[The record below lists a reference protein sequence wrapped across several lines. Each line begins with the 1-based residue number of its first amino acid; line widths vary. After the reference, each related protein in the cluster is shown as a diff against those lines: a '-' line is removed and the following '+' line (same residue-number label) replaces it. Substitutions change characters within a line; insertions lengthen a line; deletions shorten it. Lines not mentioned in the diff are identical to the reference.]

1 MNVKIFFTRNY
12 KDFFKH
18 DAAGKLPEADAL
30 VEYQKAIHEHH
41 EKINPNLKDTYE
53 GELYSETGIDGLK
66 IDFNFGLRLDVP
78 AGNFHVK
85 ISDFDSEQI
94 FFDTDISNTRLI
106 SSENYFIRWQVEV
119 FQDGEKVFEHIF
131 DPTGQRIFIFMRSA
145 ALGDNLALLP
155 YVRAFQQKY
164 NCELF
169 LWIVPEQRELA
180 KNLYPEIQQVE
191 NLSYN
196 YYATFYVMAF
206 VGSVSPYPLDGRTM
220 SLERQGGVILG
231 LKEIPP
237 LPKFTS
243 TADRKIPEPYV
254 CIAVQASTTAKGWLY
269 PHGWD
274 IVVDY
279 LKSLG
284 YRVLCID
291 KNKSET
297 KNGYTIQ
304 KPKGAEDF
312 TGDISL
318 IDRANMLYHAEFF
331 IGISSGLSWV
341 ANAVGCEVVLISGV
355 TQNWYE
361 FFTPY
366 RVANRYVCN
375 GCFNDARAPIFSV
388 ETCHRYS
395 GTMREL
401 ECQKKISPRQ
411 VLNAIEKLI
420 VDKNLQVP
428 ALQG

>member
-1 MNVKIFFTRNY
+1 
-12 KDFFKH
+12 
-18 DAAGKLPEADAL
+18 
-30 VEYQKAIHEHH
+30 
-41 EKINPNLKDTYE
+41 
-53 GELYSETGIDGLK
+53 
-66 IDFNFGLRLDVP
+66 
-78 AGNFHVK
+78 
-85 ISDFDSEQI
+85 
-94 FFDTDISNTRLI
+94 
-106 SSENYFIRWQVEV
+106 
-119 FQDGEKVFEHIF
+119 
-131 DPTGQRIFIFMRSA
+131 
-145 ALGDNLALLP
+145 
-155 YVRAFQQKY
+155 
-164 NCELF
+164 
-169 LWIVPEQRELA
+169 
-180 KNLYPEIQQVE
+180 
-191 NLSYN
+191 
-196 YYATFYVMAF
+196 
-206 VGSVSPYPLDGRTM
+206 M

-237 LPKFTS
+237 LPKFTP